1 MSTDYNLKICRK
13 ADDKVIGVVQCNRL
27 KNIFDTEFAKYIG
40 CETNSWHYDNAK
52 FEMRDLE
59 NGLNSVNIKIENL
72 HENVFEK
79 KMMIALAKSKDIKLE
94 LEQDIMDI
102 RSDIAEL
109 MNTSASFSVIIGI
122 VECVSV
128 DMFKGKQ
135 MAYEYN
141 AKGLPKRIQI
151 QENGTTAKYDPFIFE
166 DDVYCIIEVC
176 N

>member
-13 ADDKVIGVVQCNRL
+13 ADDKVLGIVQCNCL
-27 KNIFDTEFAKYIG
+27 KNIFDTEFTKYIG
-40 CETNSWHYDNAK
+40 CEMNSWHYDNVK

-72 HENVFEK
+72 HENIFEK
-79 KMMIALAKSKDIKLE
+79 KMMIALAKSKDIKFE
-94 LEQDIMDI
+94 LEQDITDL

-109 MNTSASFSVIIGI
+109 MNVSASFSMIIGI
-122 VECVSV
+122 VECIAIN
-128 DMFKGKQ
+128 MFKGKS

-141 AKGLPKRIQI
+141 AKGLPKRIQTY
-151 QENGTTAKYDPFIFE
+151 ENGTTTQYDPCIFE